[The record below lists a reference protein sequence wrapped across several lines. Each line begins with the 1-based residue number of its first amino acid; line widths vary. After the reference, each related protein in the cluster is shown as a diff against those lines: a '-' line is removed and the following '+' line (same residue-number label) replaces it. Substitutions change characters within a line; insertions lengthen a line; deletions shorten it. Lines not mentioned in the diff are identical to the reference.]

1 MEPGLIPRANI
12 GSLSMC
18 TSPKEIMSQEEKKK
32 KKLNK
37 QKGINHSVIY
47 NNQTVAKY

>member
-12 GSLSMC
+12 SSLSMC
-18 TSPKEIMSQEEKKK
+18 TSPKEIMSQKEKKK
-32 KKLNK
+32 QLNK

-47 NNQTVAKY
+47 INQTVAKY